1 MIFIDGYWTLNL
13 HFLKL
18 RKCMYYMGKIFYKR
32 ALEFLL
38 FDTLTKRGSI
48 LNNGFQRVVSFQKKG
63 GKLHKIW

>member
-1 MIFIDGYWTLNL
+1 
-13 HFLKL
+13 
-18 RKCMYYMGKIFYKR
+18 MGKIFYKR

>member
-1 MIFIDGYWTLNL
+1 MIFIDGYWTLNP

-48 LNNGFQRVVSFQKKG
+48 LKTKQWFPKS
-63 GKLHKIW
+63 GKFPK